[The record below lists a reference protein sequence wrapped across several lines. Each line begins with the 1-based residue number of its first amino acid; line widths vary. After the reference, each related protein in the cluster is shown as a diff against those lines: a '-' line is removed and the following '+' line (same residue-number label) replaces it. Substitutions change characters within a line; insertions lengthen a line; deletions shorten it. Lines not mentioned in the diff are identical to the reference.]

1 MARAQRCCLALQGEI
16 HVARAHL
23 ELKVARN
30 VGDNKVLLT
39 TLMAKGKRLLKFMLI
54 NVTGWGW
61 SPHKR
66 GHGQGQNV

>member
-1 MARAQRCCLALQGEI
+1 MGRAQRCCLALQGEI

-39 TLMAKGKRLLKFMLI
+39 TLMAKGKRLLK
-54 NVTGWGW
+54 
-61 SPHKR
+61 
-66 GHGQGQNV
+66 